1 MSLVKR
7 EGVRSWRSGIR
18 LLLGGLLSKNA
29 YKVLTKKYFGNDKE
43 LAVTLTP
50 CLFGGP

>member
-1 MSLVKR
+1 MKR
-7 EGVRSWRSGIR
+7 EGVQFWVSGIR
-18 LLLGGLLSKNA
+18 LLLGGLLSKNT
-29 YKVLTKKYFGNDKE
+29 YKVLTKKYFGNDKG